1 MGHGGADTLVHRLGP
16 AGDRPASA
24 LTGRAPGSPPVPLL
38 CPPPDRGPG
47 VLAAPPGSC
56 AWQPGG
62 KRSPS
67 LQATASR
74 VRPRVP
80 VDGPPPPAPTQGRA
94 SSLRRLVPPASLV
107 PRSADAWRRGHWS
120 LGGPLPKRGA
130 RLGLAHRSR
139 RGAHGAA
146 PGQAQLPATRR
157 PWEAAHPSLRGS
169 SELGLNVVSMHCW
182 PFPCHKHFLRLQ
194 WPNGFPHS
202 GIQPGSGTLGVGNI
216 RGFAVANADA
226 AVAPVDRCPPG
237 LRPHPRLA
245 YVVPAGRPPVPLR
258 SQQRFCAA
266 VKSHF

>member
-1 MGHGGADTLVHRLGP
+1 MGALTPLCTDWGP
-16 AGDRPASA
+16 QATDRPAPSRGGLQA
-24 LTGRAPGSPPVPLL
+24 RLL
-38 CPPPDRGPG
+38 CPSCAHPPTVGQACWQRLQGA
-47 VLAAPPGSC
+47 VPGSQEAKGRRHC
-56 AWQPGG
+56 RRQPPACDLAC
-62 KRSPS
+62 RWTVPPSP
-67 LQATASR
+67 T
-74 VRPRVP
+74 
-80 VDGPPPPAPTQGRA
+80 APTQGRA

-139 RGAHGAA
+139 RGAHGAV

-157 PWEAAHPSLRGS
+157 PWEAAHPSLQGS

-258 SQQRFCAA
+258 SQQYFCAA

>member
-24 LTGRAPGSPPVPLL
+24 PTGRGSRLASCAHPPTVGQACWQRLQGAVPGSQEAKGRRHCRRQPPA
-38 CPPPDRGPG
+38 CD
-47 VLAAPPGSC
+47 LAC
-56 AWQPGG
+56 RW
-62 KRSPS
+62 
-67 LQATASR
+67 T
-74 VRPRVP
+74 V
-80 VDGPPPPAPTQGRA
+80 PPPPTAPTQGRA

-157 PWEAAHPSLRGS
+157 PWEAAHPSLQGS
-169 SELGLNVVSMHCW
+169 SELGLNVVSMCCW
-182 PFPCHKHFLRLQ
+182 PFPCHKHFLRLR

-202 GIQPGSGTLGVGNI
+202 GIQPGSGTLDIGNI
-216 RGFAVANADA
+216 RGFAVANVDA
-226 AVAPVDRCPPG
+226 AVAPGQVS
-237 LRPHPRLA
+237 A
-245 YVVPAGRPPVPLR
+245 RPPTTPSLSVCGARGAPACPSAVSAAFLR
-258 SQQRFCAA
+258 CC
-266 VKSHF
+266 